1 MNEQEVEA
9 HLHGLGFQTYTIE
22 ALPLKAQVE
31 LFAEASIV
39 VSTNGASLTNVLFSP
54 HGTVIVDMIPPEK
67 MNLGYIYWEMCEE
80 LKHKYWYFAADS
92 VPRTNRPD
100 DRYTVVPIDK
110 LVATMACLGI
120 NT

>member
-9 HLHGLGFQTYTIE
+9 HLHGLGFETYTIE

-54 HGTVIVDMIPPEK
+54 HGTVIVDMIPPEM

-80 LKHKYWYFAADS
+80 LKTIQVLVFRCRFRA
-92 VPRTNRPD
+92 T
-100 DRYTVVPIDK
+100 DR
-110 LVATMACLGI
+110 
-120 NT
+120 